1 MLKHTR
7 PALAVLGL
15 AALCTAAMAQSGV
28 IDDLDADRV
37 SPTEVKIDFEFD
49 GGACQAV
56 EPAEIG
62 ENIDGT
68 LTVTFPTR
76 ATAETCTMQIVEI
89 EVEQVVAADETVS
102 RIEVVLLG
110 TDGQEIGRDSTRIED
125 D

>member
-1 MLKHTR
+1 MLKQ
-7 PALAVLGL
+7 PAFAAIAL
-15 AALCTAAMAQSGV
+15 AALCTTAMAQSDI

-56 EPAEIG
+56 EPAEVG

-89 EVEQVVAADETVS
+89 EVEQIVPADETVS

-110 TDGQEIGRDSTRIED
+110 TDGQEIGRDSTDVD
-125 D
+125 DD